1 MRPFERA
8 SAPAAGNL
16 SGAPTADRPAGSA
29 VAGTDRPRRR
39 LPVMT
44 LRRRLVISFAGLVT
58 IAVAL
63 VGGISYSATMATFNA
78 EMDRALVSAATTIA
92 AGGTVSTTEQQG
104 QPDRGPA
111 PRGSADPII
120 SLVQHISPG
129 GTVTVVSGAA
139 GPLSPTADQLRL
151 AADGPAGV
159 GRFGQT
165 AVDGATYR
173 TYALAENG
181 GTGAVLV
188 GRNLADA
195 SRVLTRI
202 AINTILIGLVVI
214 LAAALAGWWIAR
226 QITRRLTALS
236 AAAEE
241 VAQTGDLSVPVDGS
255 GRDEVGRLAASMRSM
270 LAQLGQS
277 RDAQRRLVE
286 DAGHELRTPITSL
299 RTNARVL
306 RRYDELPPADRS
318 RLLDDV
324 DSELRELTVLVNE
337 LVELATDTHPTEP
350 AQPILVRVLLDRAA
364 ARIGRRT
371 GRTITVTADET
382 VLDIQPHAVERAVSN
397 LLENAAKFDPDGTH
411 PIEIDS
417 RHGTITVS
425 DRGPGVPPDD
435 LDRIF
440 DRFHRGES
448 ARSLPGS
455 GLGLAIVR
463 DVATRHGGSAGA
475 APRPGGGL
483 IMTLA
488 LGPAMIRS

>member
-1 MRPFERA
+1 
-8 SAPAAGNL
+8 
-16 SGAPTADRPAGSA
+16 
-29 VAGTDRPRRR
+29 
-39 LPVMT
+39 MT
-44 LRRRLVISFAGLVT
+44 LRRRLVVSFAGLVT

-92 AGGTVSTTEQQG
+92 AGGTVSTTEERPE
-104 QPDRGPA
+104 PDRGPM
-111 PRGSADPII
+111 PRGSVDPII
-120 SLVQHISPG
+120 SLVQHISPDG
-129 GTVTVVSGAA
+129 AVTVGSGVA
-139 GPLSPTADQLRL
+139 GPLTPTDDQLRL
-151 AADGPAGV
+151 AAQGPAGA
-159 GRFGQT
+159 GRFGET
-165 AVDGATYR
+165 TVDDATYR
-173 TYALAENG
+173 TYALAEKAG
-181 GTGAVLV
+181 AGAVLV

-202 AINTILIGLVVI
+202 AVNTILIGLVVI

-241 VAQTGDLSVPVDGS
+241 VAETGDLSVAIDTS

-270 LAQLGQS
+270 LTQLGQS

-306 RRYDELPPADRS
+306 RRYDELPARDRS

-324 DSELRELTVLVNE
+324 DSELRELTALVNE
-337 LVELATDTHPTEP
+337 LVELATDSHPTEP
-350 AQPILVRVLLDRAA
+350 ARPTLIRALLDRAA
-364 ARIGRRT
+364 TRIGRRT
-371 GRTITVTADET
+371 GRTITVAADDT
-382 VLDIQPHAVERAVSN
+382 VLTIQPQAVERAVSN
-397 LLENAAKFDPDGTH
+397 LLENAAKFDPDPTH

-417 RHGTITVS
+417 RAGTIAVS
-425 DRGPGVPPDD
+425 DRGTGVPSED

-440 DRFHRGES
+440 DRFHRSES

-463 DVATRHGGSAGA
+463 DVATRHGGSTNA
-475 APRPGGGL
+475 AQRPGGGL
-483 IMTLA
+483 TVTLTLA
-488 LGPAMIRS
+488 PAIVRS